1 MTIDIGGALRKLR
14 QAAGKEAKAVARGAA
29 MSPSQLS
36 RIETGRTTPS
46 TIDVERILSA
56 IGVPDAVRADLV
68 EMARREATET
78 VAWRFLRRAGFHH
91 HQDSIRAVEAET
103 AVQRVFQP
111 SCVPGL
117 CQTPEYVRAV
127 LAPKGL
133 TPDVLA
139 RTVAARLERQSVLFD
154 ARKSFRYL
162 ITESVLRWLIV
173 PPAQMAV
180 QIDRIMALSR
190 LPNVHIGVVPL
201 SARMTEVSSSSFIVY
216 DNRLVIVEIPHAEIS
231 TTDPKDVDLYLAR
244 FRRFEQVSLDGD
256 AMREMLAH
264 LRDEFLRQ
272 RETS

>member
-1 MTIDIGGALRKLR
+1 MRNDIGSTLRELR

-29 MSPSQLS
+29 MSPSKLS
-36 RIETGRTTPS
+36 RIETGKATPS
-46 TIDVERILSA
+46 TIDVDRILTA

-68 EMARREATET
+68 EMARREATEA
-78 VAWRFLRRAGFHH
+78 VAWRFLRRSGFHH

-133 TPDVLA
+133 TPEVLA

-154 ARKSFRYL
+154 PRKSFRYL

-180 QIDRIMALSR
+180 QIDRITALSR
-190 LPNVHIGVVPL
+190 LPNVRIGVVPL

-231 TTDPKDVDLYLAR
+231 TTDPKDIDLYLAR
-244 FRRFEQVSLDGD
+244 FSRFDRVSLEGD
-256 AMREMLAH
+256 PMREMLAH

>member
-1 MTIDIGGALRKLR
+1 MRNDIGSTLRELR

-29 MSPSQLS
+29 MSPSKLS
-36 RIETGRTTPS
+36 RIETGKAKPT
-46 TIDVERILSA
+46 TIDVERILTA

-68 EMARREATET
+68 ETTRREATEA
-78 VAWRFLRRAGFHH
+78 VAWRFLRRAGFHR

-154 ARKSFRYL
+154 PRKSFHYL

-180 QIDRIMALSR
+180 QIDRITALSR

-201 SARMTEVSSSSFIVY
+201 SAGMTEVSSSSFIVY

-231 TTDPKDVDLYLAR
+231 TTDPKDVDLYLTR
-244 FRRFEQVSLDGD
+244 FRRFEQVSLEGD

>member
-1 MTIDIGGALRKLR
+1 MRNDIGSALRELR

-29 MSPSQLS
+29 MSPSKLS
-36 RIETGRTTPS
+36 RIETGKAKPT
-46 TIDVERILSA
+46 TIDVDRILTA
-56 IGVPDAVRADLV
+56 IGVPDAVRAELV
-68 EMARREATET
+68 ETARREATEA

-103 AVQRVFQP
+103 EVQRVFQP

-139 RTVAARLERQSVLFD
+139 RTTAARLERQSVLFEP
-154 ARKSFRYL
+154 RKSFHYL

-173 PPAQMAV
+173 PPAEMAL
-180 QIDRIMALSR
+180 QLDRITALSR

-216 DNRLVIVEIPHAEIS
+216 DSRLVIVEIPHAEIS

-244 FRRFEQVSLDGD
+244 FRRFEQVSLTGD

>member
-1 MTIDIGGALRKLR
+1 MRELR

-29 MSPSQLS
+29 MSPSKLS
-36 RIETGRTTPS
+36 RIETGKAKPS
-46 TIDVERILSA
+46 TIDIERILTS

-68 EMARREATET
+68 ETARREATEA

-103 AVQRVFQP
+103 EVQRIFQP

-154 ARKSFRYL
+154 PRKSFRYL

-180 QIDRIMALSR
+180 QIDRITALSR
-190 LPNVHIGVVPL
+190 LPNVRIGVVPL

-231 TTDPKDVDLYLAR
+231 TTDPKDIDLYLAR
-244 FRRFEQVSLDGD
+244 FGRFEQVSLEGD
-256 AMREMLAH
+256 PMREMLAH